1 MALYDI
7 TVKDAKGNDVSLSEY
22 RGKVLLV
29 VNTATKCGFT
39 SQYSALEDLY
49 GQFRERSFEILDFP
63 CNQFGH
69 QAPGTED
76 EIASFCQ
83 LTFGV
88 TFRQFAKIEVNGKNE
103 SPLYAFL
110 KQGKGGIL
118 GDKIK
123 WNFTKFLI
131 DKDGEIVGRYAPT
144 VKPESLA
151 AEIEKLLGDAL

>member
-1 MALYDI
+1 MTLYDI
-7 TVKDAKGNDVSLSEY
+7 TVKDAKGNDVNLSEY

-39 SQYSALEDLY
+39 PQYNALEGLY
-49 GQFRERSFEILDFP
+49 EQFRERGFEILDFP

-69 QAPGTED
+69 QAPGTAD

-83 LTFGV
+83 LSFGV

-103 SPLYAFL
+103 SPLYTFL

-131 DKDGEIVGRYAPT
+131 DRDGEIVGRYAPT

-151 AEIEKLLGDAL
+151 AEIEKLVGGTL